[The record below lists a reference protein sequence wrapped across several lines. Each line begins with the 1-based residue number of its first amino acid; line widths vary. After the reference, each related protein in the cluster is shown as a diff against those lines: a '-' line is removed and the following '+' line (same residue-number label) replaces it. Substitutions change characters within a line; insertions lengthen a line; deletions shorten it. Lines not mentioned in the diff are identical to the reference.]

1 VLLVGADAAAQP
13 RVPECEKIT
22 PRLELPAEPEAR
34 VPPVCISP
42 ELPTTLWF
50 DSPLVPGSVEVGGR
64 ERFADVAPG
73 TRSFTVIPLADLRT
87 GEHFKV
93 EARFA
98 DDAAPTSATLE
109 LVGHPSGAARR
120 VEVFRH
126 RRTVEDCQRELKE
139 KDARLRQLEAELA
152 RVRSEGRHGPSLSG
166 LLAAGVMARDKT
178 GVVARE
184 LKKDFSP
191 ALHNALTIGDVFLYR
206 SNIPLREGEEA
217 SVRVAGSVALTNTDS
232 RPWPPAGA
240 ALVARDGTVKELKVW
255 AVEPIP
261 PNKTGVAYVET
272 ELTERE
278 VRQPFTL
285 KLWDEGGGRLVTLE
299 GVSFP

>member
-13 RVPECEKIT
+13 RVPQCEKTT
-22 PRLELPAEPEAR
+22 PRLELPAEPGAR

-42 ELPTTLWF
+42 ELPTTFWF

-98 DDAAPTSATLE
+98 DDAAPASATLE

-152 RVRSEGRHGPSLSG
+152 RVRARGDGPSLSG

-178 GVVARE
+178 GVVVRE

-191 ALHNALTIGDVFLYR
+191 SPHNALAIGAVFLYR

-217 SVRVAGSVALTNTDS
+217 SVRVAGAVVLTNTDS
-232 RPWPPAGA
+232 RPWSPAGA
-240 ALVARDGTVKELKVW
+240 ALVARDGTVRELKLW
-255 AVEPIP
+255 SAEPLPSQESREI
-261 PNKTGVAYVET
+261 YVET